1 LKNMDID
8 SSQERSFSLL
18 QQRGIEADVLIPL
31 IRNLEKAIG
40 KEKAHEIAR
49 NTVIEIAREQG
60 RRFSELSERK
70 DLDGFRQIQDTWSGA
85 GTDLEIETIE
95 DSPERLSFNVTNCR
109 FAQMFK
115 TLGAADLGSIFSCG
129 RDFALSEGYSGDI
142 QLTRTQTI
150 MEGASFCDF
159 RYSSSENSV
168 SGSSKES

>member
-1 LKNMDID
+1 MDID

-60 RRFSELSERK
+60 RRFSELNGRK

-85 GTDLEIETIE
+85 GTDLE
-95 DSPERLSFNVTNCR
+95 LS
-109 FAQMFK
+109 
-115 TLGAADLGSIFSCG
+115 LIH
-129 RDFALSEGYSGDI
+129 I
-142 QLTRTQTI
+142 
-150 MEGASFCDF
+150 
-159 RYSSSENSV
+159 
-168 SGSSKES
+168 

>member
-1 LKNMDID
+1 MKNMDID

-60 RRFSELSERK
+60 RRFSELNGRK

-85 GTDLEIETIE
+85 GSDLEIETIE
-95 DSPERLSFNVTNCR
+95 DSPKRLSFNVTNCR

-115 TLGAADLGSIFSCG
+115 TLGATDLGSIFSCG

-142 QLTRTQTI
+142 QFTRTHTI
-150 MEGASFCDF
+150 MVGASFCDF

-168 SGSSKES
+168 SGSSEES